1 MEVLWVGASYVLGL
15 GASRL
20 GLPPLV
26 GYLAAGFLLGSFG
39 VSSSETLKQIA
50 QVGILLLLFSVGLK
64 LRLSDLVRKEV
75 LGVGGFHLLLTGL
88 GFTVLFLLFGQGL
101 SGGVLLAIGLAF
113 SSTVLA
119 IKILE
124 DKRELSSFHGRIAV
138 GILVLQDLV
147 AVILLTIAGVKNPSF
162 WIFLLLALPLFRP
175 IFLWVLSKSG
185 HGELLLLFGLGL
197 ALGGG
202 LLAQAAGI
210 SPELGAILAGALLAG
225 HPQTTE
231 LSRTLWGLKEVFLV
245 AFFLEFGL
253 LGLPSST
260 HLLWAAGLLLL
271 LLLKV
276 LLFFWLFLRFRLR
289 VRTAFVA
296 SLTLASYSEFG
307 LITTAAAI
315 DGGWLESSWA
325 PIIALLVA
333 VSLAVAAPLNRR
345 SHQLYARLEP
355 WLLRF
360 EPKGPH
366 PDREPTSLG
375 LTDWLIVGMGRTGAA
390 AYKLFEARGETATG
404 LDSDPVKLEAHRK
417 KNWRVLY
424 GDAEDPELWENLDLG
439 GLKGILLTMPELEAK
454 LEAIR
459 GLKARG
465 FTGVIATT
473 GYHPEE
479 GSILQDAGATL
490 IFQPFA
496 EAGEGMAARV
506 LEAR

>member
-1 MEVLWVGASYVLGL
+1 VEVLWVGASYLLGL

-26 GYLAAGFLLGSFG
+26 GYLVAGFVLGGFG
-39 VSSSETLKQIA
+39 VRSSEALAHIA
-50 QVGILLLLFSVGLK
+50 HLGILLLLFSVGLK
-64 LRLSDLVRKEV
+64 LRLGDLVRKEV
-75 LGVGGFHLLLTGL
+75 LGVGGLHLLLTGL
-88 GFTVLFLLFGQGL
+88 GLTLLFLLVGQSLGGGL
-101 SGGVLLAIGLAF
+101 LLAIGLAF

-124 DKRELSSFHGRIAV
+124 DKRELSAFHGRIAV

-147 AVILLTIAGVKNPSF
+147 AVILLTTAGVKNPSL
-162 WIFLLLALPLFRP
+162 WIFLLLALPLLRP
-175 IFLWVLSKSG
+175 LFLWVLGKSG

-202 LLAQAAGI
+202 VLAEGAGI
-210 SPELGAILAGALLAG
+210 SPELGALLAGALLAG

-253 LGLPSST
+253 LGIPNLT
-260 HLLWAAGLLLL
+260 HLFWVIGLLLL
-271 LLLKV
+271 LPLQA
-276 LLFFWLFLRFRLR
+276 LLFFWLFLFFKLR
-289 VRTAFVA
+289 VRTAFIGA
-296 SLTLASYSEFG
+296 LALASYSEFG

-315 DGGWLESSWA
+315 EGGLLESSWA
-325 PIIALLVA
+325 SLIALLVA
-333 VSLAVAAPLNRR
+333 ASLAVAAPLNRR

-360 EPKGPH
+360 ENRGPH

-375 LTDWLIVGMGRTGAA
+375 LSDWLIVGMGRTGGS
-390 AYKLFEARGETATG
+390 AYTLFEARGERVTG
-404 LDSDPVKLEAHRK
+404 LDSDPVKLEAHRSK
-417 KNWRVLY
+417 GRRVFY
-424 GDAEDPELWENLDLG
+424 GDAEDPELWENLDLK

-454 LEAIR
+454 LEAVR

-465 FTGVIATT
+465 FAGIIATT

-479 GSILQDAGATL
+479 GSMLQEAGATL

-496 EAGEGMAARV
+496 EAGERMAERV
-506 LEAR
+506 LEA